1 MKPVVGGLLV
11 VVLGYALPQVYGTGF
26 HVMEAALEVRLPI
39 FLLVLLG
46 PAKILGTSLTLGS
59 GGVFAPSLFIGSMI
73 GGLGGR

>member
-1 MKPVVGGLLV
+1 
-11 VVLGYALPQVYGTGF
+11 
-26 HVMEAALEVRLPI
+26 MEAALEVRLPI